1 VRAPRGGAGRTGHG
15 VRRVPGQSRQDAQ
28 VSDWLDKKNARGQR
42 GGRAARDVTKGQGAS
57 GARKYGNKSM
67 QQFHEVRG
75 QMEKRK
81 ADMRKQLQSTTKS
94 GARGVGGT
102 GTMRAPAGRL
112 TSKTA
117 PQRNARGVT
126 VAGRSSRAPRGNT
139 VNTAGAT
146 AGRGGRG
153 ASSRMPAIRQ
163 GRGVGNA
170 NLSVSGPGRLSGR
183 GVAARS
189 GVGPGGRGPSGKL
202 PHVAGSGAKGVRA
215 VRQAW

>member
-1 VRAPRGGAGRTGHG
+1 
-15 VRRVPGQSRQDAQ
+15 
-28 VSDWLDKKNARGQR
+28 
-42 GGRAARDVTKGQGAS
+42 
-57 GARKYGNKSM
+57 
-67 QQFHEVRG
+67 
-75 QMEKRK
+75 
-81 ADMRKQLQSTTKS
+81 MRKQLQSTTKS

-163 GRGVGNA
+163 GRGRSFALHPLPVSAHELVTTSCCFLILPIGLRVLWGTTGVGNA